1 MAFRQCTAR
10 SWCHVRSH
18 LLRWQPVTTRRHLP
32 LQAMRALSTAN
43 EMATADISN
52 KKHDPAAAAAGATTT
67 TPTTLATELDFS
79 KPLDAVWEDYCYR
92 VDHQEHLT
100 FHDFNILCAR
110 IKKETEEGPD
120 DAIRRLQ
127 SAMREMH
134 RRKMPKEVFIRGC
147 NMLVHLFIQKKDL
160 KSARLVVDGM
170 MRSNYRPDEVTV
182 KTLFGGVMEVGGS
195 ISDLHDIYET
205 LQERRM
211 FPEVSSVYQMLISM
225 FGSRGLI
232 DSARTY
238 YAACLKKRIPLE
250 PGVFNQMML
259 AYGTAE
265 LPEAALGVYQQM
277 VKRGCQPTGATY
289 HIIITLLQQAGM
301 KEAMDHVFDD
311 MKASGVAMNT
321 SHFIACGWDPKQAIE
336 ELHRLD
342 NTLSTRDY
350 NTCIAHYIKRNQ
362 FPEALEV
369 FRMMNEKGVDPDVYS
384 FSIIMDTIARDRER
398 PVDQVF
404 AFHEEMKSHDIQPD
418 VSVYTTLM
426 AACTRTDGGLDKAMG
441 LLSEM
446 EQHNVMPNTF
456 TFNAIFSLLS
466 QQPNVTRADYERAEQ
481 LWNKMNQL
489 GIKPDTR
496 SYNTQLAILSRLVKP
511 VDDEQHAD
519 QLWKTDGR
527 NAFEMSG
534 AAKEMLQLYRSMR
547 KRCKRDFITYTT
559 VINTLVSAG
568 QIRQAMQVYDDAK
581 IARIRLPIS
590 VYNSTMKA
598 LKQANQISQIMNI
611 WHDMKSMRV
620 RPDNNTYT
628 YALDACL
635 QLGLRESFSAI
646 RAQRRDDADRLLE
659 LERKRE
665 ERMQS
670 KKEAAATVEEETALE

>member
-1 MAFRQCTAR
+1 
-10 SWCHVRSH
+10 
-18 LLRWQPVTTRRHLP
+18 
-32 LQAMRALSTAN
+32 
-43 EMATADISN
+43 
-52 KKHDPAAAAAGATTT
+52 
-67 TPTTLATELDFS
+67 
-79 KPLDAVWEDYCYR
+79 WEDYCYR
-92 VDHQEHLT
+92 VDHHQRLT
-100 FHDFNILCAR
+100 SQDFNILCGR
-110 IKKETEEGPD
+110 IKKETVQGPD
-120 DAIRRLQ
+120 EAIRRLQ
-127 SAMREMH
+127 SVMREMH
-134 RRKMPKEVFIRGC
+134 RRKITKEVFIKGC

-170 MRSNYRPDEVTV
+170 MRSNYRPDDITV

-195 ISDLHDIYET
+195 LSDVHEMYET

-211 FPEVSSVYQMLISM
+211 FPEVASVYQMLISL
-225 FGSRGLI
+225 FGSRGMI
-232 DSARTY
+232 DSARMY

-265 LPEAALGVYQQM
+265 LPEAALGVYKQM
-277 VKRGCQPTGATY
+277 IKRGCQPSGATY
-289 HIIITLLQQAGM
+289 HIILNLLRQTDM
-301 KEAMDHVFDD
+301 KDKMDQVFED
-311 MKASGVAMNT
+311 MKASGVHMNT
-321 SHFIACGWDPKQAIE
+321 SHFIASGWDPKEAIE

-342 NTLSTRDY
+342 NPLAVRDY
-350 NTCIAHYIKRNQ
+350 NICISQYIKRNQ

-369 FRMMNEKGVDPDVYS
+369 FHIMTEKGVDPDVYS
-384 FSIIMDTIARDRER
+384 FSIIMDTIARDHDR

-404 AFHEEMKSHDIQPD
+404 TFYEEMKSYDIEPD

-426 AACTRTDGGLDKAMG
+426 AACTRVDGGLDKAMG

-446 EQHNVMPNTF
+446 ESYNVKPNAY

-466 QQPNVTRADYERAEQ
+466 QQPSVTRADYDRAQQ
-481 LWNKMNQL
+481 LWNKMEQL

-511 VDDEQHAD
+511 VDNEQPAD

-559 VINTLVSAG
+559 VINTLVSTG
-568 QIRQAMQVYDDAK
+568 QIRHAMQVYDDAK

-611 WHDMKSMRV
+611 
-620 RPDNNTYT
+620 
-628 YALDACL
+628 
-635 QLGLRESFSAI
+635 
-646 RAQRRDDADRLLE
+646 
-659 LERKRE
+659 
-665 ERMQS
+665 
-670 KKEAAATVEEETALE
+670 

>member
-10 SWCHVRSH
+10 SWCHVRSS
-18 LLRWQPVTTRRHLP
+18 LVRWRPVTTRQPLP
-32 LQAMRALSTAN
+32 FQPMRALTTVNPVA
-43 EMATADISN
+43 ATDTSSS
-52 KKHDPAAAAAGATTT
+52 KHDPATTSSTTT
-67 TPTTLATELDFS
+67 LDFT
-79 KPLDAVWEDYCYR
+79 KPLEAVWEEYCYR
-92 VDHQEHLT
+92 VDHQERLT
-100 FHDFNILCAR
+100 SSDFYMLCGR
-110 IKKETEEGPD
+110 IKKETEQGPD
-120 DAIRRLQ
+120 EAIRRLQ
-127 SAMREMH
+127 SVMREMH
-134 RRKMPKEVFIRGC
+134 RRKMSKEVFIKGC
-147 NMLVHLFIQKKDL
+147 NMLVHLYIQKKDL

-170 MRSNYRPDEVTV
+170 MRSNYRPDDITV

-195 ISDLHDIYET
+195 LSDLHEIYET

-211 FPEVSSVYQMLISM
+211 FPEEPSVYQMLISM

-238 YAACLKKRIPLE
+238 YATYLRKRIALE
-250 PGVFNQMML
+250 PGVFNQMMM

-265 LPEAALGVYQQM
+265 LPEAAFGVYQQM
-277 VKRGCQPTGATY
+277 IKRGCKPSGATY
-289 HIIITLLQQAGM
+289 HIMITLLQKAGM
-301 KEAMDHVFDD
+301 KDEMNQVFED

-321 SHFIACGWDPKQAIE
+321 SHFLASGWDPKEAIE

-342 NTLSTRDY
+342 MQLNTRDY
-350 NTCIAHYIKRNQ
+350 NTCITHYIKRNR
-362 FPEALEV
+362 FPEALDV
-369 FRMMNEKGVDPDVYS
+369 FRTMTERGVDPDVIS
-384 FSIIMDTIARDRER
+384 FSIIMDTLARDRDR

-404 AFHEEMKSHDIQPD
+404 AFYEEMKSYDIQPD

-426 AACTRTDGGLDKAMG
+426 SACSRIDGGLDKAMG

-446 EQHNVMPNTF
+446 EHYNVLPNTY
-456 TFNAIFSLLS
+456 TFNAIFALLS
-466 QQPNVTRADYERAEQ
+466 QQPHVTRADYERANQ
-481 LWNKMNQL
+481 LWNKMEQL

-496 SYNTQLAILSRLVKP
+496 SYNTQLAILSRMVKP

-519 QLWKTDGR
+519 QLWKADGR
-527 NAFEMSG
+527 NAVEMS
-534 AAKEMLQLYRSMR
+534 ATAKEMLQLYRSMR
-547 KRCKRDFITYTT
+547 KRCKRDFLTYTT

-568 QIRQAMQVYDDAK
+568 QIRHAMQVYDDAK

-646 RAQRRDDADRLLE
+646 RAQRRDDSERLLE

-665 ERMQS
+665 ERIEEK
-670 KKEAAATVEEETALE
+670 KKEETTLEE